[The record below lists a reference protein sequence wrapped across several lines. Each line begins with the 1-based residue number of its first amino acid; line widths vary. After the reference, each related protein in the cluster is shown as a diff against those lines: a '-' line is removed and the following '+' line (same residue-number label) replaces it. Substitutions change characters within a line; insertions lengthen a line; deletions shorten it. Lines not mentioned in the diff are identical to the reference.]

1 MSLRLLSFL
10 LALLAGLPWAA
21 QASAINICYHYG
33 CSRHAYVD
41 IPPRP
46 MPGSPPACPPPTA
59 RKPNVPPSATPSPRF
74 ITSPRA
80 LPIWQD
86 KGGNFRDGPAEGRM
100 DCVDHSSNVSTFLTY
115 LQDHGWLQYHTVG
128 KPAARAAIAGPALHR
143 GAARY
148 AFRPGLGG
156 GQLVQGLWASPG
168 GDCPRYLDGRIF
180 PVTGSKKRIV
190 VGMSGGVDSSVTA
203 SLLKQQGHG

>member
-41 IPPRP
+41 IPAEADAWLAARLSAAN
-46 MPGSPPACPPPTA
+46 SPETERSAVRDAVTA
-59 RKPNVPPSATPSPRF
+59 LYHIAART
-74 ITSPRA
+74 

-100 DCVDHSSNVSTFLTY
+100 DCVTTAAMSAPSSLICRH
-115 LQDHGWLQYHTVG
+115 HGWLQYHTVG
-128 KPAARAAIAGPALHR
+128 KPAWRAPLLLDLHYTAVLR
-143 GAARY
+143 DMLSGRD
-148 AFRPGLGG
+148 
-156 GQLVQGLWASPG
+156 WA
-168 GDCPRYLDGRIF
+168 
-180 PVTGSKKRIV
+180 
-190 VGMSGGVDSSVTA
+190 VDSWFRT
-203 SLLKQQGHG
+203 LGKPRW